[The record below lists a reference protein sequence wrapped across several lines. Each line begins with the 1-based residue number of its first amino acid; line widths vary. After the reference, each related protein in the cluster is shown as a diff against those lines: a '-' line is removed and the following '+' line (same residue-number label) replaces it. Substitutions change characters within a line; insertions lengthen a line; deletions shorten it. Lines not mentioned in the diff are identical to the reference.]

1 MKLHGIEAAAKG
13 QNRRQEK
20 WPARAKENV
29 AIDDTRIFKTKA
41 VGLKEAGATLNKAK
55 TAMYPEPPPCPT
67 LE

>member
-1 MKLHGIEAAAKG
+1 MKLQGIETAAKG

-20 WPARAKENV
+20 WPARAKESV
-29 AIDDTRIFKTKA
+29 ATNDTRIFKTKA

-55 TAMYPEPPPCPT
+55 TAMYPDAPPCPT